1 MSEWEKIGRDV
12 EMMEAALS
20 EARHAAL
27 AGEVPV
33 GAVLAVGSE
42 IIARAGNNLIAGCD
56 PAGHAEIRVL
66 RRAGGVLGNYRCPG
80 TTMYVTLEPC
90 LMCAG
95 AMVHARI
102 ERLVFGAADPKSGAV
117 VSCYDIGQSDW
128 LNHSFS
134 VTAGVL
140 AEPCSQILKDFF
152 QKIRKR

>member
-1 MSEWEKIGRDV
+1 MMSDGELDV
-12 EMMEAALS
+12 EMMGEALV
-20 EARHAAL
+20 EAQQAAA

-33 GAVLAVGSE
+33 GAVLVVDNK

-56 PAGHAEIRVL
+56 PVGHAEIRVL
-66 RRAGGVLGNYRCPG
+66 RQAGGVLGNYRCPG
-80 TTMYVTLEPC
+80 TTLYVSLEPC

-117 VSCYDIGQSDW
+117 VSCYDIRQSGW

-134 VTAGVL
+134 VTAGIL
-140 AEPCSQILKDFF
+140 SEPCGQILKDFF
-152 QKIRKR
+152 QKRRKR